1 MPFEDTISDPDL
13 IVHELNFSLVYAE
26 FCFHMSSQKLLV
38 KFNEYFSGLLYL
50 YYIENAMKQLVLR
63 DKGQEAVFRFV
74 GILALLSLIASL
86 ILTDPGS
93 WLFWLCAAMI
103 VLLLIALFTHGFG
116 TNINRLIHNN
126 GVLEIRWYNRLRKR
140 RINVG
145 DIAGMTFDNRFVCI
159 KLKNEKILRIPVKY
173 FEPHDRDEIISFLK
187 EISNL

>member
-1 MPFEDTISDPDL
+1 
-13 IVHELNFSLVYAE
+13 
-26 FCFHMSSQKLLV
+26 MSSQKLLV